1 MVSLYSLE
9 KKILFT
15 IVLDYKKNNYIYQ
28 LWAVNEIEANL
39 NWAKTINLF
48 EIGVRDIKMVKNKL
62 IADAMD
68 EDFYPLPLE
77 KSRLVWDVS
86 CECLGDEENFAVA
99 NIIATISSK
108 TSVSDINKSKNH
120 NTEQILFNS
129 SKHNILYTIQLGYKG
144 GIYVDQVFA
153 NDPVEA
159 KIKWIKQLDFH
170 GISGAPNKNIEEVK
184 NNILLQQKE
193 PNFAPQELQDFDSVW
208 STSVLLG
215 DEIGRITIVA
225 TKLDN
230 FKV

>member
-1 MVSLYSLE
+1 MIQLYSLE

-62 IADAMD
+62 MADAMD

-77 KSRLVWDVS
+77 KLQLVWDVS

-108 TSVSDINKSKNH
+108 APVSNINKSRYH
-120 NTEQILFNS
+120 NAEQILFNS

-144 GIYVDQVFA
+144 GIYVDQVLA
-153 NDPVEA
+153 SDPVEA
-159 KIKWIKQLDFH
+159 KIKWIRQLDLH
-170 GISGAPNKNIEEVK
+170 EISGAPNKNTEEVK
-184 NNILLQQKE
+184 NNILLHQNE
-193 PNFAPQELQDFDSVW
+193 HDFIPQELKDFDSVW
-208 STSVLLG
+208 STSIQLG
-215 DEIGRITIVA
+215 DEVGRVTIVA
-225 TKLDN
+225 TKLDT
-230 FKV
+230 FKI